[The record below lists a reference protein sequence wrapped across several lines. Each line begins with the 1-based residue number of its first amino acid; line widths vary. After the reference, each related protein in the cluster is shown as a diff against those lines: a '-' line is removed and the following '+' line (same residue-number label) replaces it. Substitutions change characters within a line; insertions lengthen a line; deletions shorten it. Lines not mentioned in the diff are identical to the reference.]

1 MKYQWN
7 LEALFMLNQINYYE
21 SIIILPIMKEWQL
34 METSDVS
41 KISLP
46 SKSSVIVEKYI
57 YCVNV
62 ETLLFF

>member
-41 KISLP
+41 KISLS
-46 SKSSVIVEKYI
+46 SKSSVIVEKYF

>member
-46 SKSSVIVEKYI
+46 SKSSVIVEKYF

>member
-41 KISLP
+41 KISLS
-46 SKSSVIVEKYI
+46 SKSSGIVKKYF

-62 ETLLFF
+62 